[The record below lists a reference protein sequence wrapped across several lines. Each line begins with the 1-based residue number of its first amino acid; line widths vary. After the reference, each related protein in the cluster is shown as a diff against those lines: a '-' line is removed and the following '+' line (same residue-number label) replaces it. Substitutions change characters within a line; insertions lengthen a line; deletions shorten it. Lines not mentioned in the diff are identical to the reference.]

1 MELERIDLTA
11 LELSEARRDALV
23 SSILQQ
29 SRSEL
34 ARRASGSS
42 AILYLGTWARPA
54 LAAAA
59 VLAAV
64 CGTVLMRSPGGVDLQ
79 PGAGIAEALGVP
91 SATTELL
98 AANVAPTVGYMLE
111 AEEENQ

>member
-1 MELERIDLTA
+1 MELERIDLSA

-23 SSILQQ
+23 SGILHQ
-29 SRSEL
+29 SSHEL
-34 ARRASGSS
+34 TRRASGSS
-42 AILYLGTWARPA
+42 PILFLGTWARPA

-64 CGTVLMRSPGGVDLQ
+64 CGSLLMRSTPGDMQ
-79 PGAGIAEALGVP
+79 PGFGIAEALGVS

-98 AANVAPTVGYMLE
+98 AANATPTVGYMLE
-111 AEEENQ
+111 AEEDLQ